1 MPIALAGLIA
11 VAAGAF
17 ASSWPGFD
25 PKNVEVVGN
34 RRVSTEQI
42 LRAAGVAPHISIWL
56 QNTGAIAR
64 RIESIPYIGAAWI
77 HRIPPASLRIAV
89 KEREPF
95 AILSSAPGAA
105 IVDRGLRV
113 LEPAVGDESLPELVV
128 RPGLAL
134 EPGNFV
140 ATREGAELRDAYD
153 AIAARRIEP
162 RELAFDRY
170 GGLVVTMHDGMRLL
184 FGQDNDL
191 GQKLTLV
198 DAILA
203 QVVRGQRRVAAIDV
217 RAPAAPVVVY
227 R

>member
-1 MPIALAGLIA
+1 MPIAFAGVLA

-25 PKNVEVVGN
+25 PKNVEVAGN
-34 RRVSTEQI
+34 RRVSTGQI
-42 LRAAGVAPHISIWL
+42 LRAAGIAPHLSIWL

-64 RIESIPYIGAAWI
+64 RIESIPYIGAVWI
-77 HRIPPASLRIAV
+77 HRVPPDSLRIAV
-89 KEREPF
+89 REREPF
-95 AILSSAPGAA
+95 AILYSAPDSA

-113 LEPAVGDESLPELVV
+113 LELPQGDEPLPELIVT
-128 RPGLAL
+128 PGLSL
-134 EPGNFV
+134 EPGSFV
-140 ATREGAELRDAYD
+140 ATREAAELRDAYEV
-153 AIAARRIEP
+153 IATRKIEP
-162 RELAFDRY
+162 RALSFDHY
-170 GGLVVTMHDGMRLL
+170 GGLVVTLRDGMRVL
-184 FGQDNDL
+184 FGQDSDL
-191 GQKLTLV
+191 TQKLTLV